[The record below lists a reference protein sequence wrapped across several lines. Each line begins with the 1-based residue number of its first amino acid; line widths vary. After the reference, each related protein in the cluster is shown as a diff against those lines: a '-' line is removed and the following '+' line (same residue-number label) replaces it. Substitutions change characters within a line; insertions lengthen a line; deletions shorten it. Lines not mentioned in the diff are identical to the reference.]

1 MSLIQI
7 DSKHDGVKEKSP
19 SINLEIEKP
28 SNIKIWL
35 VDPTYTQQQISSES
49 MPSAVGGI
57 ATFTE
62 KNLKLNNSIRI
73 FKYPEKLYA
82 KIREEEKNRNRNK

>member
-1 MSLIQI
+1 MSLIKI
-7 DSKHDGVKEKSP
+7 DSKKSDVKPKS
-19 SINLEIEKP
+19 SFVNLEIESP

-62 KNLKLNNSIRI
+62 KNVKLNSNIRYDQI
-73 FKYPEKLYA
+73 VG
-82 KIREEEKNRNRNK
+82 

>member
-1 MSLIQI
+1 MTLIKIGAQNNT
-7 DSKHDGVKEKSP
+7 SSNNTYSE
-19 SINLEIEKP
+19 INLDVQDP
-28 SNIKIWL
+28 GIKIWL

-62 KNLKLNNSIRI
+62 KHLKLKHPIRI
-73 FKYPEKLYA
+73 FKYPEKLA
-82 KIREEEKNRNRNK
+82 MALEN

>member
-1 MSLIQI
+1 MS
-7 DSKHDGVKEKSP
+7 D
-19 SINLEIEKP
+19 
-28 SNIKIWL
+28 IKIWL

-62 KNLKLNNSIRI
+62 RNLKL
-73 FKYPEKLYA
+73 KHHYPA
-82 KIREEEKNRNRNK
+82 FQVSRKISRRT